1 MYTMF
6 LNMLRDMQHDAMVA
20 WSYQQIDSTS
30 FMSWQPP
37 ANAQQSFPSITGC

>member
-6 LNMLRDMQHDAMVA
+6 LNMLLDMQHDAMVV
-20 WSYQQIDSTS
+20 WSYQRIDSTS
-30 FMSWQPP
+30 FMLWQPP